1 VLVGLAVALLIL
13 WSAIELVIELFRSSG
28 GKEVNITRYGLWLRE
43 VFHNGN
49 GRDRLLTNAMLG
61 PIERGDAAT
70 TAELIDRVRCAVDF
84 RENPGCRL
92 WGSIANWPP
101 TPSSSLSWR
110 KAFARICLQI
120 ASHLSCRRRGRSFRR
135 DRPAIADGG
144 SFGSTAVRRRAERT
158 GTPDAAPPQP
168 TL

>member
-43 VFHNGN
+43 VFHNG
-49 GRDRLLTNAMLG
+49 RDRLLTNAMLG

-84 RENPGCRL
+84 RENPWMQAVGL
-92 WGSIANWPP
+92 
-101 TPSSSLSWR
+101 
-110 KAFARICLQI
+110 
-120 ASHLSCRRRGRSFRR
+120 
-135 DRPAIADGG
+135 DRQLA
-144 SFGSTAVRRRAERT
+144 
-158 GTPDAAPPQP
+158 PDALIESVMAEGIRQNLF
-168 TL
+168 TDR